1 MARLPVLFLLLTAP
15 AALPAQAAD
24 SGAFVITLGT
34 DTIAVERYT
43 RSRDELRDDMVLR
56 DRSPVTTR
64 RLVAMLRP
72 DGSVARLEFD
82 TRAAGGAKDPPAM
95 HGVATFTTEE
105 TFFEV
110 TRGGETRRATVVT
123 PGGAMPFLNFC
134 YGLYEQI
141 GRRAHALGGA
151 SVEVPAIWF
160 GASLPFTLTVTFPSP
175 DSMTVGFGDQ
185 APTLMN
191 VDAAGRILRADGRLT
206 TQKVTVARVPGL
218 DFAALRAALAPRPL
232 GPLSPADSVRADL
245 VGAAIV
251 IEYSRPARRGRKI
264 FGGLVPWNEVWRTGA
279 NAATRLTTSA
289 DLVMGGRTIPKGSYT
304 LWTLPTP
311 TGWKLI
317 INTQTKA
324 PCEGATCTL
333 PTRPPLWGTTY
344 SADSDLVR
352 LDLTVEQ
359 LPQPVEVFTISIE
372 LQGGGGAGA
381 ARGGGDGGG
390 GSGVLKME
398 WENTRVSIPFTRK

>member
-1 MARLPVLFLLLTAP
+1 MPNKKAIFETVKGTIEAELFTDEVPNTVANFAKLANAGFYDGTRFHRVIPNFMIQGGDPYSKGGGGRVGTGGPGYTIKCETEKNVHKHAAGTLSMAHA
-15 AALPAQAAD
+15 
-24 SGAFVITLGT
+24 GK
-34 DTIAVERYT
+34 DTIAGERYP
-43 RSRDELRDDMVLR
+43 RGRDELRDDMVLR

-206 TQKVTVARVPGL
+206 TQ
-218 DFAALRAALAPRPL
+218 
-232 GPLSPADSVRADL
+232 
-245 VGAAIV
+245 
-251 IEYSRPARRGRKI
+251 
-264 FGGLVPWNEVWRTGA
+264 
-279 NAATRLTTSA
+279 
-289 DLVMGGRTIPKGSYT
+289 
-304 LWTLPTP
+304 
-311 TGWKLI
+311 
-317 INTQTKA
+317 
-324 PCEGATCTL
+324 
-333 PTRPPLWGTTY
+333 
-344 SADSDLVR
+344 
-352 LDLTVEQ
+352 
-359 LPQPVEVFTISIE
+359 
-372 LQGGGGAGA
+372 
-381 ARGGGDGGG
+381 
-390 GSGVLKME
+390 
-398 WENTRVSIPFTRK
+398 

>member
-1 MARLPVLFLLLTAP
+1 MVRLPILFVLLTPP
-15 AALPAQAAD
+15 ATLPAQAAD
-24 SGAFVITLGT
+24 SGAFVVTLGT
-34 DTIAVERYT
+34 DTVAVERYT
-43 RSRDELRDDMVLR
+43 RSRDELRDDTVLR
-56 DRSPVTTR
+56 DRSPVITR
-64 RLVAMLRP
+64 RLLATLRP

-82 TRAAGGAKDPPAM
+82 TRAAGGATDAPAM
-95 HGVATFTTEE
+95 QGAATFATEE

-110 TRGGETRRATVVT
+110 TRGGETRRASVVT

-141 GRRAHALGGA
+141 GRRARALGGA
-151 SVEVPAIWF
+151 RVEVPAIWF

-175 DSMTVGFGDQ
+175 DSMTVGFANQ
-185 APTLMN
+185 APTLMD

-206 TQKVTVARVPGL
+206 TEKVTVARVPTL
-218 DFAALRAALAPRPL
+218 DFARLQASFAPRPL
-232 GPLSPADSVRADL
+232 GALSPADSVRVNLA
-245 VGAAIV
+245 GASIAID
-251 IEYSRPARRGRKI
+251 YSRPARRGRKI
-264 FGGLVPWNEVWRTGA
+264 FGSLVPWNEVWRTGA
-279 NAATRLTTSA
+279 NAATRFTTSA
-289 DLVMGGRTIPKGSYT
+289 DLLMGGKTIPRGSYT

-317 INTQTKA
+317 INTQTRA
-324 PCEGATCTL
+324 PCEGAACIL

-344 SADSDLVR
+344 TADSDLVR

-359 LPQPVEVFTISIE
+359 LPQPVEVFTISID
-372 LQGGGGAGA
+372 LVGGGGAGT

-398 WENTRVSIPFTRK
+398 WENTRVSIPLTRR